1 MNHFSC
7 LLALL
12 SLLGFA
18 NAGASAANSQRILK
32 AYQDATNQWSANLR
46 LAATPEERAKI
57 SASRPDATA
66 TAVQVWADI
75 GGSLDQEWTLEPAA
89 WFLRNTP
96 GLVTAKADG
105 TTTPAFA
112 KENETIRK
120 AIESYHLGSPKLI
133 PICAA
138 LASSTHPQS
147 LALLEKIQANHPDT
161 KTQGVAALGA
171 AIQYKSLG
179 DDGEIMRK
187 RLTYLRKAIIQ
198 SSEVDLDGTSV
209 AKLAED
215 ELYIIRFLTKGRV
228 APDLVGVDSANR
240 PLSLEANKGK
250 VIYLLFWN
258 SKVPEAKRVIDITT
272 ATAKKFKGRPFTVIG
287 VNSDPVETLRDLQAD
302 NTVTWTNFSDAG
314 NQLAKEYRINAL
326 PLVYIL
332 DTDRKIQY
340 VGLPGSFAEL
350 TAEALLA
357 DVKPTVTE

>member
-32 AYQDATNQWSANLR
+32 AYQEATNQWSANLR

-96 GLVTAKADG
+96 GLVTTKADG

-120 AIESYHLGSPKLI
+120 AIESYHLSSPKLI

-147 LALLEKIQANHPDT
+147 PGYQDS
-161 KTQGVAALGA
+161 GRRCVWRR
-171 AIQYKSLG
+171 Y
-179 DDGEIMRK
+179 
-187 RLTYLRKAIIQ
+187 
-198 SSEVDLDGTSV
+198 SV
-209 AKLAED
+209 
-215 ELYIIRFLTKGRV
+215 
-228 APDLVGVDSANR
+228 
-240 PLSLEANKGK
+240 
-250 VIYLLFWN
+250 
-258 SKVPEAKRVIDITT
+258 
-272 ATAKKFKGRPFTVIG
+272 
-287 VNSDPVETLRDLQAD
+287 
-302 NTVTWTNFSDAG
+302 
-314 NQLAKEYRINAL
+314 
-326 PLVYIL
+326 
-332 DTDRKIQY
+332 
-340 VGLPGSFAEL
+340 
-350 TAEALLA
+350 
-357 DVKPTVTE
+357 

>member
-1 MNHFSC
+1 
-7 LLALL
+7 
-12 SLLGFA
+12 
-18 NAGASAANSQRILK
+18 
-32 AYQDATNQWSANLR
+32 
-46 LAATPEERAKI
+46 
-57 SASRPDATA
+57 
-66 TAVQVWADI
+66 
-75 GGSLDQEWTLEPAA
+75 
-89 WFLRNTP
+89 
-96 GLVTAKADG
+96 
-105 TTTPAFA
+105 
-112 KENETIRK
+112 
-120 AIESYHLGSPKLI
+120 
-133 PICAA
+133 
-138 LASSTHPQS
+138 
-147 LALLEKIQANHPDT
+147 
-161 KTQGVAALGA
+161 
-171 AIQYKSLG
+171 
-179 DDGEIMRK
+179 MRK

-314 NQLAKEYRINAL
+314 NQLAKEYRINTL